1 MIELLQTS
9 TPALL
14 IITGLF
20 SLLVGSFLNVVIHRL
35 PLMME
40 RQWRFDATEFL
51 SAEGHK
57 LPAIDETAPYNL
69 WTPRS
74 ACPDCGH
81 RISALENIPLLS
93 YLLLRGRCSECGTRI
108 PFRYPL
114 VEAATALLSVLVVWR
129 FGFTWQAG
137 GALVFTWALIALAVI
152 DLRTTLLPDS
162 ITLPVLWLGL
172 VVNLTGLF
180 TDTTSSLL
188 GAVSGYLSLWLLY
201 HGFRLLTGKEG
212 MGFGDFKLFALIGA
226 WLGWQFLPLVILLA
240 SLVGAVVGV
249 TLIVAYGR
257 DRAQPIPFGP
267 YLAAAGFIALIW
279 GDAIIYRYLYM
290 F

>member
-1 MIELLQTS
+1 MIELLQAS
-9 TPALL
+9 MPALL
-14 IITGLF
+14 IVTGLF

-40 RQWRFDATEFL
+40 RQWRQEATETL
-51 SAEGHK
+51 IAEGHT
-57 LPAIDETAPYNL
+57 LSSVEDTGPYNL

-81 RISALENIPLLS
+81 RITALENIPLLS
-93 YLLLRGRCSECGTRI
+93 YLFLRGRCSDCGTHI
-108 PFRYPL
+108 PLRYPM
-114 VEAATALLSVLVVWR
+114 VEAATALLSILVVWH

-137 GALVFTWALIALAVI
+137 AALIFTWALLALSVI
-152 DLRTTLLPDS
+152 DLRTTLLPDA

-172 VVNLTGLF
+172 ILNLGGMF
-180 TDTTSSLL
+180 TDTTSSLI
-188 GAVSGYLSLWLLY
+188 GAVAGYLSLWLLY

-226 WLGWQFLPLVILLA
+226 WLGWQFLPLVILLS
-240 SLVGAVVGV
+240 SLVGAVVGI
-249 TLIVAYGR
+249 TLIVVYGR

-267 YLAAAGFIALIW
+267 YLAAAGFIALLW
-279 GDAIIYRYLYM
+279 GDAIMYQYLG
-290 F
+290 

>member
-9 TPALL
+9 TPVLL
-14 IITGLF
+14 VVTGLF

-40 RQWRFDATEFL
+40 RQWRLDATEFL
-51 SAEGHK
+51 SAEGHA
-57 LPAIDETAPYNL
+57 LPAVEGSGSYNL

-74 ACPDCGH
+74 ACPECGH
-81 RISALENIPLLS
+81 RITALENIPILS
-93 YLLLRGRCSECGTRI
+93 YLFLRGRCSECGTRI
-108 PFRYPL
+108 PLRYPL
-114 VEAATALLSVLVVWR
+114 VEAATALLSVAVVWH

-137 GALVFTWALIALAVI
+137 AALLFTWALLALSVI
-152 DLRTTLLPDS
+152 DIRTMLLPDS
-162 ITLPVLWLGL
+162 ITLPMLWLGL
-172 VVNLTGLF
+172 VLNLAGVF

-188 GAVSGYLSLWLLY
+188 GAVTGYASLWILY

-212 MGFGDFKLFALIGA
+212 MGFGDFKLFAMIGA

-240 SLVGAVVGV
+240 SLVGAVVGIA
-249 TLIVAYGR
+249 LILFQGR

-267 YLAAAGFIALIW
+267 YLAAAGFIALLW
-279 GDAIIYRYLYM
+279 GDHIMSLYLG
-290 F
+290 

>member
-1 MIELLQTS
+1 MIELLQAS
-9 TPALL
+9 MPALL
-14 IITGLF
+14 IVTGLF

-40 RQWRFDATEFL
+40 RQWRQEATETL
-51 SAEGHK
+51 IAEGHT
-57 LPAIDETAPYNL
+57 LSSVEDTGPYNL

-81 RISALENIPLLS
+81 RITALENIPLLS
-93 YLLLRGRCSECGTRI
+93 YLFLRGRCSDCGTHI
-108 PFRYPL
+108 PLRYPM
-114 VEAATALLSVLVVWR
+114 VEAATALLSILVVWH

-137 GALVFTWALIALAVI
+137 AALIFTWALLALSVI
-152 DLRTTLLPDS
+152 DLRTSLLPDA

-172 VVNLTGLF
+172 ILNLGGMF
-180 TDTTSSLL
+180 TDTTSSLI
-188 GAVSGYLSLWLLY
+188 GAVAGYLSLWLLY

-226 WLGWQFLPLVILLA
+226 WLGWQFLPLVILLS
-240 SLVGAVVGV
+240 SLVGAVVGI
-249 TLIVAYGR
+249 TLIVVYGR

-267 YLAAAGFIALIW
+267 YLAAAGFIALLW
-279 GDAIIYRYLYM
+279 GDAIMYQYLG
-290 F
+290 